1 MYAFRCISL
10 QCKRNPG
17 QVLNRWPACLLQAA
31 IGIPPIRINT
41 SIQKSHSNAY
51 AMIGRHAWRLQSLQ
65 SLLLTAQHTQR
76 YDFSLQDVEPIWAP
90 VLDSSS
96 KWLVCKFPR
105 GNSEGNWTQCFE
117 DLLRCDLH
125 TQKCKKCCKMLQRD
139 QKGMYIRGLRAH
151 RGTGGAVAHCVG
163 STHLYTGL
171 AAPEKFPA
179 WKLVASSMAIL
190 TSLIATRVPCNQGSC
205 VTRSAPKL
213 MRWPNDNDHDD
224 PDDGDGDG
232 ANNDEM
238 NMMRMMRQRDAFFG
252 GFRMFLKTIQ
262 LFQYDRFF
270 WCLNLGSWGP
280 SSLCPSLLPMVPSM
294 PRLHDV
300 STSSTTLAQLSSTCH
315 TPSQPWPMAWQT
327 TCCVLRW
334 KTSPQIFYNPHKS
347 KQNLTTC
354 SVWQKCTRPRHTSL
368 YSPTR
373 LTPPNTLRIQRLIQ
387 SNIPMFSS
395 ASTCQLHGFML
406 TVQHVFN
413 NCGCENPYCDTVI
426 YSAVLMEVG
435 TEKESLSSLPIFGDS
450 FRMIKTKRDG
460 TANVWR
466 QRYIIKETV
475 IKKEE
480 TYLIS

>member
-1 MYAFRCISL
+1 MQKKPRPGLESLTCLPASSQPLESL
-10 QCKRNPG
+10 QYVSIRQFRKATPMRTQWSADMPG
-17 QVLNRWPACLLQAA
+17 DCSHCSHYCLQH
-31 IGIPPIRINT
+31 NT
-41 SIQKSHSNAY
+41 RKDTTFLCRMLS
-51 AMIGRHAWRLQSLQ
+51 QSEL
-65 SLLLTAQHTQR
+65 R
-76 YDFSLQDVEPIWAP
+76 YWI
-90 VLDSSS
+90 
-96 KWLVCKFPR
+96 
-105 GNSEGNWTQCFE
+105 
-117 DLLRCDLH
+117 LLRNGLSANFLEETAKAIELNALRIFWGATCTPRSVKSAARCSKEIKRVCIFVVYVH
-125 TQKCKKCCKMLQRD
+125 T
-139 QKGMYIRGLRAH
+139 
-151 RGTGGAVAHCVG
+151 GTGGAVAHCVG